1 MAGHSKWNNI
11 KRRKEAQD
19 TKRAKIFT
27 KLSKEIFAAVR
38 AQGDDPATN
47 LRLRTAVQ
55 KAKDANI
62 PANNIDRTI
71 KRASGDSG
79 DVQYEQISYE
89 GYGPGGVAVFVKTL
103 TDNRNRTVADIRH
116 AFSRNGGNLGEDG
129 CVSFL
134 FAEKGIIVL
143 KSEAFDEDTVM
154 LEAIEAGAE
163 DMETEDGH
171 YLIWTDDKELEQVR
185 EVLASNGY
193 PIDTAEQTMI
203 PSTTSALEG
212 ENAKKMEALIDMLED
227 NDDVQ
232 DVYHNGAFTEG

>member
-27 KLSKEIFAAVR
+27 KMSKEIFAAVR

-55 KAKDANI
+55 KAKNANVPI
-62 PANNIDRTI
+62 NNIDRTI

-79 DVQYEQISYE
+79 NVQYEQISYE

-134 FAEKGIIVL
+134 FAEKGLILL
-143 KSEAFDEDTVM
+143 KSEEFDEDTVM

-185 EVLASNGY
+185 EALANNGY

-203 PSTTSALEG
+203 PNTTSALEG
-212 ENAKKMEALIDMLED
+212 EDAKKMEALIDMLED

-232 DVYHNGAFTEG
+232 DVYHNGEFREG

>member
-27 KLSKEIFAAVR
+27 KISKEIFAAVR

-47 LRLRTAVQ
+47 LRLRTAIQ
-55 KAKDANI
+55 KAKNANI
-62 PANNIDRTI
+62 PLNNIERTI

-79 DVQYEQISYE
+79 DVHYEQISYE

-134 FAEKGIIVL
+134 FSEKGLIVL
-143 KSEAFDEDTVM
+143 NSEEFDEETVM

-163 DMETEDGH
+163 DVETEDEH

-185 EVLASNGY
+185 EELAKNGY

-212 ENAKKMEALIDMLED
+212 ENAKKMETLIDMLED

-232 DVYHNGAFTEG
+232 DVYHNGELQTG

>member
-19 TKRAKIFT
+19 KKRAKIFT
-27 KLSKEIFAAVR
+27 KISTEIFAAVR
-38 AQGDDPATN
+38 EQGDDPSTN

-55 KAKDANI
+55 KAKNANVPI
-62 PANNIDRTI
+62 NNIERTI

-79 DVQYEQISYE
+79 NVQYEQISYE

-134 FAEKGIIVL
+134 FSEKGLIVL
-143 KSEAFDEDTVM
+143 KSEELDEETVM

-163 DMETEDGH
+163 DVETEDEH
-171 YLIWTDDKELEQVR
+171 YLIWTDDKELEEVR
-185 EVLASNGY
+185 EELAKSGY
-193 PIDTAEQTMI
+193 PIYTAEQTMI
-203 PSTTSALEG
+203 PSTNAALEG
-212 ENAKKMEALIDMLED
+212 EYAKKMETLIDMLED

-232 DVYHNGAFTEG
+232 DVYHNGEFQAG